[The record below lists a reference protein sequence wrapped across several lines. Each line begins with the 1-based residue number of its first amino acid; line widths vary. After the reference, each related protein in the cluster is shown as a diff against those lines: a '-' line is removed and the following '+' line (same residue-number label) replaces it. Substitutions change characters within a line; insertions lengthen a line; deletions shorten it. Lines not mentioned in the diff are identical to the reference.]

1 MIFPLIKNG
10 QKLQSFWRDMGKDEE
25 ANIRIYP
32 LCKNCEEQVSVIGID
47 TSKKSSEINYLQEDI
62 III

>member
-1 MIFPLIKNG
+1 MTFPLIKRG
-10 QKLQSFWRDMGKDEE
+10 QKLQRFWKDMGKDEE